1 MRMIFQIII
10 MIVLASC
17 QPKLAQVADKNLAQ
31 NSSSVSVITGA
42 QRTADYLPKLKNKKV
57 ALVVNQTSLINNT
70 HLVDSLLKLGVSIKT
85 VFSPEHGFRGNAD
98 AGEVVKDA
106 KDKTT
111 GLPII
116 SLYGKKKKPL
126 SEDLAGIDIIIFDI
140 QDVGVRFYTYIS
152 TLHYVME
159 ACAENKIPL
168 IVLDRPNPNGH
179 YIDGEILQ
187 PNYRS
192 FVGMHPVP
200 TVYGMTIGEYAQ
212 MINGEGWLANQVKCD
227 LTVISCKEYTHQTY
241 YELPVKP
248 SPNLPDMKSILLY
261 PSLCFFE
268 GTTLSI
274 GRGTNKPFQVIGHPK
289 LKSNFQFIPMPNEGA
304 KDPLHKGLECQGED
318 LSLLDTK
325 TLKNEGKIDLSYI
338 IKYHQKMKAINEKYF
353 LDNNFI
359 DKLSGS
365 DALRHLIENGKS
377 EADIRASW
385 KDGIESFKKTREKY
399 LIYK

>member
-10 MIVLASC
+10 MVVLASC

-212 MINGEGWLANQVKCD
+212 MINGEEWLANQVKCD